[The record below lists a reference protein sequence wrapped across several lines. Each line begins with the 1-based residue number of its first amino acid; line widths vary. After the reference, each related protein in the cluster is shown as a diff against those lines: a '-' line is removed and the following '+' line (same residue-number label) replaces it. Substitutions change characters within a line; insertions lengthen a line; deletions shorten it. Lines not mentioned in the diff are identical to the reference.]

1 MSFTDEERK
10 VLLEASIEKLEE
22 SAKDLVDD
30 IFSCYPHGFAYGFEA
45 ELSRLDFIRKRGDF
59 SGLGQAIS
67 AISDCWGMHKEKDKN
82 SKEAK
87 ARAGFEILN
96 AKLAEAKMLLEKCL
110 TYQQENDSPAELANL
125 KCQVEMC
132 EATLAYF
139 ERMAQIAGSFVGL
152 REIMDEIA
160 RNDS

>member
-10 VLLEASIEKLEE
+10 VLLDASIEKLEE

-30 IFSCYPHGFAYGFEA
+30 IFSYYPNGFAYGFER
-45 ELSRLDFIRKRGDF
+45 ELSRLNFIRKRGDF
-59 SGLGQAIS
+59 SGLRQAFS
-67 AISDCWGMHKEKDKN
+67 GLCGMHKEEDKN

-110 TYQQENDSPAELANL
+110 TYQQENDSPSELANL

-139 ERMAQIAGSFVGL
+139 EKMAQIAGSFVGL

-160 RNDS
+160 R

>member
-59 SGLGQAIS
+59 SGLGQAFS
-67 AISDCWGMHKEKDKN
+67 GLWGMHKEEDKN

-96 AKLAEAKMLLEKCL
+96 AKLAEAKMLLEKGL
-110 TYQQENDSPAELANL
+110 TYQQENDSPSELANL

-139 ERMAQIAGSFVGL
+139 EKMAQIAGSFVGL